1 MISIKVSSGERGGTL
16 PAKPV
21 EETLFEIEAAQA
33 GLRDSIEQARDLADE
48 SDRLVLKHRAETA
61 KPHNPAS

>member
-1 MISIKVSSGERGGTL
+1 L

-33 GLRDSIEQARDLADE
+33 GLRDSIEQAKDLADE